1 MRVRTFIL
9 LPEVSTYLP
18 QTPSLISEMIM
29 VLISIP
35 YILVYS
41 GCELMVE
48 LSHPITKLN
57 LHVPPSYQDCIV
69 LKELGVGHCSKK
81 VDG

>member
-1 MRVRTFIL
+1 MRFRTFTP
-9 LPEVSTYLP
+9 LPEASTCPP
-18 QTPSLISEMIM
+18 QTPSLISEMIT

-48 LSHPITKLN
+48 LSHLITKLN
-57 LHVPPSYQDCIV
+57 LRVPPSYQASIG
-69 LKELGVGHCSKK
+69 LKALGVGQCGRK